1 MKKGTT
7 NNPKGRPKGI
17 PNKTTKQMKEALM
30 AALGPELDQLPA
42 TLAQMEPSERINALA
57 KLIGYILPK
66 ATDMGEAG
74 DVSKA
79 IADAVENLRV
89 AEESLTDEQEANP

>member
-30 AALGPELDQLPA
+30 AALGPEIDQLPA
-42 TLAQMEPSERINALA
+42 LLAQMEPSERINALA

-74 DVSKA
+74 DASKI
-79 IADAVENLRV
+79 IADAIENLRV
-89 AEESLTDEQEANP
+89 ADEQEATP